1 MSTFQRRE
9 FIANGTALA
18 AMLAVAITLIGGAFT
33 QASADSLTVKE
44 MVAVAKTE
52 IPAISLADA
61 VKLLGNDK
69 VLFIDV
75 RDAPELAANGKVK
88 GALNV
93 SRGFLEF
100 KADPASPLYD
110 KAFDGEKQI
119 VLYCASGGRAALA
132 GLTLKAM
139 GYKNVHNLGAFKDW
153 KEAGG
158 AVE

>member
-1 MSTFQRRE
+1 MKKSLMH
-9 FIANGTALA
+9 TAT
-18 AMLAVAITLIGGAFT
+18 MLAIAFSLTSGAFA
-33 QASADSLTVKE
+33 QASGDHMTVKD
-44 MVAVAKTE
+44 MVAAAKAE
-52 IPAISLADA
+52 IPAISPGDA
-61 VKLLGNDK
+61 TKLLGQDN

-75 RDAPELAANGKVK
+75 RDAPELAASGKVK

-100 KADPASPLYD
+100 KADPASPMYD

-132 GLTLKAM
+132 GQKLRAM
-139 GYKNVHNLGAFKDW
+139 GYKNVRNLGAFKDW
-153 KEAGG
+153 KSAGG

>member
-1 MSTFQRRE
+1 MIKYLMRSAT
-9 FIANGTALA
+9 L
-18 AMLAVAITLIGGAFT
+18 LAVAISLISGVFA
-33 QASADSLTVKE
+33 QASGDHMTANVKD
-44 MVAVAKTE
+44 MLAAAKAE
-52 IPAISLADA
+52 IPAISPGDA
-61 VKLLGNDK
+61 AKLLGKDN
-69 VLFIDV
+69 VLFLDV

-100 KADPASPLYD
+100 KADPASPNYD

-119 VLYCASGGRAALA
+119 VLYCASGARAALA
-132 GLTLKAM
+132 GQTLKAM